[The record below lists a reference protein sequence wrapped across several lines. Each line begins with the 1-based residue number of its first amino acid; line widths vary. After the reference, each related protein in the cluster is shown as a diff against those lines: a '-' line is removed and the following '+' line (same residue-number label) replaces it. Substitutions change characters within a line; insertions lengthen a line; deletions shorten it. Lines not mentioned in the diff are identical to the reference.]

1 MILKKISFK
10 IYFVSK
16 CFYTIGVLN
25 TIKLVLIMI
34 FFKNKNSYY
43 SIKLPNSN
51 FYFRPK
57 GDFGALSQFMNI
69 SYSFKIDQDKQI
81 KILDLGANIGSQT
94 IRFLYDMP
102 KSRILAI
109 EAEPKNYELLKKN
122 CSNFNNILVDGTA
135 ISNFDGTLE
144 IGKQTEN
151 NENFEL
157 ITKDKNKLKEI
168 SEIQVKKIDYF
179 MKKYDF
185 KSFDIVKIDINGG
198 EKQLFSC
205 DVFNQVLTEAKI
217 IIIRG
222 VVDDTHVETSQ
233 FIISKI
239 FNLSKFNL
247 KISDDN
253 LIFIKNGSFVDCKI
267 LDSYLF

>member
-1 MILKKISFK
+1 
-10 IYFVSK
+10 
-16 CFYTIGVLN
+16 
-25 TIKLVLIMI
+25 MI

-43 SIKLPNSN
+43 SIKLPKSN

-69 SYSFKIDQDKQI
+69 SYSFKTDQDQEKKI

-102 KSRILAI
+102 KSKILAV
-109 EAEPKNYELLKKN
+109 EAEPKNHELLKKN

-135 ISNFDGTLE
+135 ISNFDGTID
-144 IGKQTEN
+144 IGKKTEN

-157 ITKDKNKLKEI
+157 ITKDKNKSKEI
-168 SEIQVKKIDYF
+168 SKIQVKKIDYF

-205 DVFNQVLTEAKI
+205 NIFNQVLTEAQI

-239 FNLSKFNL
+239 FDLSKFNL

-253 LIFIKNGSFVDCKI
+253 LIFIKKDSFVDCKI